1 MPEVSKVT
9 KDDGYGNGLI
19 PAEKEKSGGTIMVKV
34 AVLGY
39 GNIGSGVVTVIQE
52 NEKLIEK
59 KIDQEIEVKYVLDLR
74 DFPGDPM
81 EDKLVH
87 DVNVI
92 LGDPEINIVCETMG
106 GVEPAYTFSKKA
118 LLAGKSVC
126 TSNKELVAAHGAEL
140 LEVAR
145 KQNVNYMFEASV
157 GGGIPIIRPL
167 RTSLAQ
173 EEILSITGIL
183 NGTTNYILTK
193 MENEGLAF
201 ETVLARAQEK
211 GYAEKNPDADILG
224 YDACRKIAILTSL
237 AYGKKVNFED
247 ITTEGITAI
256 TAVDFAYA
264 KKMGVTI
271 KLFAK
276 SVKKGDK
283 YYALVAPFIVGPENP
298 LYAVKG
304 VFNAIL
310 VNCNMGGETMYYGKG
325 AGKLA
330 TASAVVADVL
340 DCARHVGK
348 HLDIRWE
355 EQKLEISPIDG
366 AVRKFFVR
374 VSCTDE
380 AKIRKHFG
388 DVEMYTDIVAGECGF
403 VTEEMTEA
411 EYREKAAKFGSVLSM
426 IRVD

>member
-1 MPEVSKVT
+1 MIK
-9 KDDGYGNGLI
+9 I
-19 PAEKEKSGGTIMVKV
+19 AI
-34 AVLGY
+34 LGY
-39 GNIGSGVVTVIQE
+39 GTVGSGVYEVVNKNREVIAGR
-52 NEKLIEK
+52 LG
-59 KIDQEIEVKYVLDLR
+59 DSMTVKYVLDLR
-74 DFPGDPM
+74 SFDADPVQ
-81 EDKLVH
+81 EVLVH
-87 DVNVI
+87 DVDVI
-92 LGDPEINIVCETMG
+92 INDPEVAIVCETMG
-106 GVEPAYTFSKKA
+106 GEHPAYEFTRRA
-118 LLAGKSVC
+118 LESGKSVC
-126 TSNKELVAAHGAEL
+126 TSNKELVEKHGPEL
-140 LEVAR
+140 IRIAQEHQCSYL
-145 KQNVNYMFEASV
+145 FEASV

-193 MENEGLAF
+193 METEGLAF

-224 YDACRKIAILTSL
+224 FDACRKIAILTSL
-237 AYGKKVNFED
+237 AYGKKVDFED
-247 ITTEGITAI
+247 IVTEGITAI
-256 TAVDFAYA
+256 TDVDFSYA
-264 KKMGVTI
+264 KKMGATI

-283 YYALVAPFIVGPENP
+283 YYAIVAPFVVKPENP

-310 VNCNMGGETMYYGKG
+310 INCNMGGETMYYGKG

-340 DCARHVGK
+340 DCARHIGK

-355 EQKLEISPIDG
+355 DQKLEISPIDG
-366 AVRKFFVR
+366 AVRRFFVR
-374 VSCTDE
+374 VPLADE
-380 AKIRKHFG
+380 ARIQDVFG
-388 DVEMYTDIVAGECGF
+388 EAEVFTGVADGECGF

-411 EYREKAAKFGSVLSM
+411 AYRDKAAAFGSVLSM

>member
-1 MPEVSKVT
+1 MIKAA
-9 KDDGYGNGLI
+9 I
-19 PAEKEKSGGTIMVKV
+19 
-34 AVLGY
+34 LGY
-39 GNIGSGVVTVIQE
+39 GTVGSGVYEVIRKNRDIITDRLGE
-52 NEKLIEK
+52 
-59 KIDQEIEVKYVLDLR
+59 EIQVKYVLDLR
-74 DFPGDPM
+74 EFEGDPVQ
-81 EDKLVH
+81 EVLVH
-87 DVNVI
+87 DADTIIN
-92 LGDPEINIVCETMG
+92 DAEIAIVCETMG
-106 GVEPAYTFSKKA
+106 GEHPAYEFTKRA
-118 LLAGKSVC
+118 LESGKSVC
-126 TSNKELVAAHGAEL
+126 TSNKELVEKHGPEL
-140 LEVAR
+140 IKIAKEHKCSYL
-145 KQNVNYMFEASV
+145 FEASV

-224 YDACRKIAILTSL
+224 YDACRKIAILSSL

-264 KKMGVTI
+264 KKMGATI

-388 DVEMYTDIVAGECGF
+388 DVEMYTDIGAGGCGF